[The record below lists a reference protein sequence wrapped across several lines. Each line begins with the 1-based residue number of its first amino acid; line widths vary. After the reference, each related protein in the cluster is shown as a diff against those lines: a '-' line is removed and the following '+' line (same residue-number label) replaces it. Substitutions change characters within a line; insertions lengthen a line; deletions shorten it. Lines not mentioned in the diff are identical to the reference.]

1 MLILISHIFKLSCF
15 NVCSFPSASV
25 ASGGETALLKK
36 VNSVQRKNN
45 ENNQSKNENK
55 PDNKRVFLLAGYL
68 DKLKTDQAMFQLE
81 SQT

>member
-1 MLILISHIFKLSCF
+1 M
-15 NVCSFPSASV
+15 

-55 PDNKRVFLLAGYL
+55 PDNKKRVFLLAGYL